1 MLNRVR
7 ISRQTSARAIVLDDM
22 SEAAVTAWP
31 GGSHQSGAL
40 AAQMLMATQIARV
53 VERESACFPLFP
65 HQYRAKWVQNVAI
78 VVEI

>member
-1 MLNRVR
+1 MLNRVP
-7 ISRQTSARAIVLDDM
+7 INRQTSARAIVLDDM

-31 GGSHQSGAL
+31 GGSDQSGAV
-40 AAQMLMATQIARV
+40 AAQLLVATRIARV
-53 VERESACFPLFP
+53 AKRECACFPLFP